1 MVAGAA
7 LSDDLTDTQWLVQ
20 LEDIG
25 EEEGYFSP
33 LGDNHAAVF
42 VDRSQDVLFVSF
54 ETLAGARAVSET
66 GMPLGFDVC
75 ESRGWS
81 HLTLLAMKETWYRSH
96 FVYGYFDRLVDE
108 GFFED
113 FDKVIFYGAGM
124 CGYAAAAFSVVA
136 PGATVIA
143 ISPQATLA
151 RELTEWDTRFEGTRR
166 MDFSS
171 RYGFAP
177 DMLEAADAAYIIY
190 DPDEVE
196 DAMHAALFRGPNIFK
211 HRYRRGRSGAIDSD
225 MRTMS
230 LVSRLCEVAVNCYLT
245 PVQVARKMRSRR
257 RHMPYLRALLARVIA
272 EDRPYLTA
280 LLCRAVLADRPIPR
294 FRHHLEAAEA
304 RLKEQGRAIPAEKA
318 NAGSGAS

>member
-33 LGDNHAAVF
+33 LGDDHAAVF
-42 VDRSQDVLFVSF
+42 IDRSQDVLFVSF
-54 ETLAGARAVSET
+54 ETLPAVRSVSET

-81 HLTLLAMKETWYRSH
+81 HLTILAMKDTWYRSH

-113 FDKVIFYGAGM
+113 FDKVIFYGAGR

-143 ISPQATLA
+143 VSPQATLS
-151 RELTEWDTRFEGTRR
+151 RTLTEWDGRFEGTRR
-166 MDFSS
+166 MDFTS

-177 DMLEAADAAYIIY
+177 DMLEAADAAYLIY

-211 HRYRRGRSGAIDSD
+211 HRYRRGRSGAIDGD
-225 MRTMS
+225 LRTMG
-230 LVSRLCEVAVNCYLT
+230 LISRICDEAVAGTLS
-245 PVQVARKMRSRR
+245 PVTLARKMRARR
-257 RHMPYLRALLARVIA
+257 KHMPYLRALLARVIA

-304 RLKEQGRAIPAEKA
+304 RLAMRQPETDAS
-318 NAGSGAS
+318 AG

>member
-54 ETLAGARAVSET
+54 ETLPAVRSVSET

-81 HLTLLAMKETWYRSH
+81 HLTILAMKDTWYRSH

-143 ISPQATLA
+143 VSPQATLSRA
-151 RELTEWDTRFEGTRR
+151 LTEWDGRFEGTRR
-166 MDFSS
+166 MDFTS

-177 DMLEAADAAYIIY
+177 DMLEAADAAYLIY

-211 HRYRRGRSGAIDSD
+211 HRYRRGRSGAIDGD
-225 MRTMS
+225 LRTMG
-230 LVSRLCEVAVNCYLT
+230 LISRICDEAAAGTLSPVAL
-245 PVQVARKMRSRR
+245 ARKMRARR
-257 RHMPYLRALLARVIA
+257 KHMPYLRALLARVIA
-272 EDRPYLTA
+272 EDRPFLTA

-304 RLKEQGRAIPAEKA
+304 RLAARQADTD
-318 NAGSGAS
+318 ASTG

>member
-33 LGDNHAAVF
+33 LGDDHAAVF
-42 VDRSQDVLFVSF
+42 IDRSQDVLFVSF
-54 ETLAGARAVSET
+54 ETLAGLRAVSET
-66 GMPLGFDVC
+66 GLPLGFDVC

-81 HLTLLAMKETWYRSH
+81 HLTLLSMKDTWYRSH

-124 CGYAAAAFSVVA
+124 CAYAAAAFSVVA
-136 PGATVIA
+136 PGATVLLV
-143 ISPQATLA
+143 SPQATLA
-151 RELTEWDTRFEGTRR
+151 RDLTEWDSRFEGTRR
-166 MDFSS
+166 MDFTT

-177 DMLEAADAAYIIY
+177 DMLEAADAAYLIY

-211 HRYRRGRSGAIDSD
+211 HRYRRGRSGAIDADLRS
-225 MRTMS
+225 MG
-230 LVSRLCEVAVNCYLT
+230 LISRLCEVAVNGYLS
-245 PVQVARKMRSRR
+245 PVQVARKMRARR
-257 RHMPYLRALLARVIA
+257 RHMPYLRTLLARVIA
-272 EDRPYLTA
+272 EDRPFLTA
-280 LLCRAVLADRPIPR
+280 LLCQAVLADRPIPR
-294 FRHHLEAAEA
+294 FRHHLEAAEQ
-304 RLKEQGRAIPAEKA
+304 RLKEEGRALPGQRTR
-318 NAGSGAS
+318 AGSSTG

>member
-33 LGDNHAAVF
+33 LGDDHAAVF
-42 VDRSQDVLFVSF
+42 IDRSQDVLFVSF
-54 ETLAGARAVSET
+54 ETLPAVRSVSET
-66 GMPLGFDVC
+66 GLPLGFDVC

-81 HLTLLAMKETWYRSH
+81 HLTLLAMKDTWYRSH

-113 FDKVIFYGAGM
+113 FDRVIFYGAGM

-143 ISPQATLA
+143 VSPQATLSPA
-151 RELTEWDTRFEGTRR
+151 LTEWDGRFEGTRR
-166 MDFSS
+166 MDFTS

-177 DMLEAADAAYIIY
+177 DMLEAADAAYLIY

-196 DAMHAALFRGPNIFK
+196 DAMHAALFRGPNIHK
-211 HRYRRGRSGAIDSD
+211 YRYRRGRSGAIDGD
-225 MRTMS
+225 LRTMG
-230 LVSRLCEVAVNCYLT
+230 LVSQICDEAADGSLSPVAL
-245 PVQVARKMRSRR
+245 ARKMRRRR

-272 EDRPYLTA
+272 ADRPYLTA

-304 RLKEQGRAIPAEKA
+304 RLAARQAEA
-318 NAGSGAS
+318 GASAG

>member
-33 LGDNHAAVF
+33 LGDDHAAVF
-42 VDRSQDVLFVSF
+42 IDRSQDVLFVSF
-54 ETLAGARAVSET
+54 ETLPAVRSVSET
-66 GMPLGFDVC
+66 GLPLGFDVC

-81 HLTLLAMKETWYRSH
+81 HLTILAMKDTWYRSH

-143 ISPQATLA
+143 VSPQATLS
-151 RELTEWDTRFEGTRR
+151 RTLTEWDGRFEGTRR
-166 MDFSS
+166 MDFTS

-177 DMLEAADAAYIIY
+177 DMLEAANAAYLIY

-211 HRYRRGRSGAIDSD
+211 HRYRRGRSGAIDGD
-225 MRTMS
+225 LRTMG
-230 LVSRLCEVAVNCYLT
+230 LISRICDEAAAGTLSPVAL
-245 PVQVARKMRSRR
+245 ARKMRARR
-257 RHMPYLRALLARVIA
+257 KHMPYLRALLARVIA

-304 RLKEQGRAIPAEKA
+304 RLAMRQTETDAS
-318 NAGSGAS
+318 AG

>member
-33 LGDNHAAVF
+33 LGDDHAAVF
-42 VDRSQDVLFVSF
+42 IDRSQDVLFVSF
-54 ETLAGARAVSET
+54 ETLPAVRSVSET
-66 GMPLGFDVC
+66 GLPLGFDVC

-81 HLTLLAMKETWYRSH
+81 HLTILAMKDTWYRSH

-113 FDKVIFYGAGM
+113 FEKVIFYGAGM

-143 ISPQATLA
+143 VSPQATLS
-151 RELTEWDTRFEGTRR
+151 RTLTEWDGRFEGTRR
-166 MDFSS
+166 MDFTS

-177 DMLEAADAAYIIY
+177 DMLEAADAAYLIY

-211 HRYRRGRSGAIDSD
+211 HRYRRGRSGAIDGD
-225 MRTMS
+225 LRTMG
-230 LVSRLCEVAVNCYLT
+230 LISRICDEAAAGTLSPVAL
-245 PVQVARKMRSRR
+245 ARKMRARR
-257 RHMPYLRALLARVIA
+257 KHMPYLRALLARVIA

-304 RLKEQGRAIPAEKA
+304 RLAVRQTETDAS
-318 NAGSGAS
+318 AG

>member
-66 GMPLGFDVC
+66 GLPLGFDVC

-81 HLTLLAMKETWYRSH
+81 HLTLLAFKDTWYRSH

-151 RELTEWDTRFEGTRR
+151 RDLTEWDTRFEGTRR
-166 MDFSS
+166 MDFTS

-225 MRTMS
+225 LRTMG
-230 LVSRLCEVAVNCYLT
+230 LISRLCEIAVNGYLT
-245 PVQVARKMRSRR
+245 PVQLARKMRSRR

-272 EDRPYLTA
+272 EDRPHLTA
-280 LLCRAVLADRPIPR
+280 RLCRAVLADRPIPR
-294 FRHHLEAAEA
+294 FRHHLDAAEA
-304 RLKEQGRAIPAEKA
+304 RLKEQERPLSNQATEADS
-318 NAGSGAS
+318 NAG